1 MLELGEIV
9 VIQQLKDEGLTI
21 VAIAQ
26 RTGQDRK
33 TVRKYLKLGLQVPAY
48 GPRAPRPSLLDPF
61 KDYVSS
67 RLTEYP
73 ALRASRLLR
82 EIRELGYPGGYTTV
96 KDFVLTVR
104 PLREQGY
111 EHRFETPPG
120 KQAQVDF
127 ACFDVC
133 FTSEPDQWRR
143 IWVFTMV
150 LGYCRYLWGRFV
162 LRQDLPT
169 VIRLHREAF
178 AALGGVPSQI
188 LYDRMKTAVIG
199 EPDDGHIVYNGR
211 LLDMANHYGFVPK
224 ACAAYRAKTKG
235 KVERPNGYI
244 RDDFFMGRRF
254 SDLADLNEQW
264 FHWLTT
270 VANVRCHGT
279 TGRIVVEAFAEEQ
292 PFLLP
297 LPAVDYHAVLRAERR
312 ISRDGMVSVDG
323 NEYSVPDTTQV
334 RIVEVQV
341 TCDHVHI
348 LDEGRLVA
356 VHEILTGRGQRV
368 VAEGHRHN
376 PPPGNAR
383 NPRQR
388 AAVPPQPGQQV
399 GRRDLAVYQQ
409 VGAALAARG
418 GEH

>member
-1 MLELGEIV
+1 MLHFEEPAGGGGSGCSPWCSATA
-9 VIQQLKDEGLTI
+9 GL
-21 VAIAQ
+21 
-26 RTGQDRK
+26 
-33 TVRKYLKLGLQVPAY
+33 
-48 GPRAPRPSLLDPF
+48 
-61 KDYVSS
+61 
-67 RLTEYP
+67 
-73 ALRASRLLR
+73 
-82 EIRELGYPGGYTTV
+82 PG
-96 KDFVLTVR
+96 
-104 PLREQGY
+104 
-111 EHRFETPPG
+111 
-120 KQAQVDF
+120 
-127 ACFDVC
+127 
-133 FTSEPDQWRR
+133 
-143 IWVFTMV
+143 
-150 LGYCRYLWGRFV
+150 GRFV

-178 AALGGVPSQI
+178 VALGGVPNQI

-244 RDDFFMGRRF
+244 RDDFFLGRRF
-254 SDLADLNEQW
+254 TDLADLNQQW
-264 FHWLTT
+264 FHWLAT
-270 VANVRCHGT
+270 VANARCHGT
-279 TGRIVVEAFAEEQ
+279 TGRIVAEAFAEEQ
-292 PFLLP
+292 PLLLP
-297 LPAVDYHAVLRAERR
+297 LPAVDYHAILRAERR
-312 ISRDGMVSVDG
+312 VSRDGMVSVDG
-323 NEYSVPDTTQV
+323 NEYSVPDTTQR
-334 RIVEVQV
+334 RIVEIQV

-356 VHEILTGRGQRV
+356 VHEVLSGRGQRV

-418 GEH
+418 GER